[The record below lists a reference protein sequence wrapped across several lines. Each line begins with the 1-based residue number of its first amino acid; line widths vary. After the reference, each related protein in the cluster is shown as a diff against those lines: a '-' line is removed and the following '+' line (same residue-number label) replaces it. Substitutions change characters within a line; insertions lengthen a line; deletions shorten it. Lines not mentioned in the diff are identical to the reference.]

1 MLLET
6 SVQLEMD
13 PPVTKT
19 SDSMK
24 LVDGSE
30 REKVSVALSPAFKEE
45 ISELTEIEGG
55 VVSLI
60 VESVACVAELPAKSL
75 TSAVMVSVPSLRDE
89 RSRFETE

>member
-45 ISELTEIEGG
+45 IYELTEMVGDA
-55 VVSLI
+55 VSL
-60 VESVACVAELPAKSL
+60 VE
-75 TSAVMVSVPSLRDE
+75 VSVLAFREPMGDALQLV
-89 RSRFETE
+89 SRVA